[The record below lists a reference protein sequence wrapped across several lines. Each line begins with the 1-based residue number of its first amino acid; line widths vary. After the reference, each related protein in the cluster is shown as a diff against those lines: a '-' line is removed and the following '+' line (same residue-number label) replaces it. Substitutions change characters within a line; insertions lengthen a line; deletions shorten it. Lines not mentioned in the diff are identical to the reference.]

1 MNTGPV
7 GPSRVTKSPI
17 GLLTLFALYACAPA
31 PSKEPEAGTSFREGL
46 SRLCDVD
53 RRAGLDPDADPI
65 SIESARYDWALG
77 HVENP
82 DIIELVTLMRVKTDT
97 QRVEMLRTASTEAA
111 LTDCALADAIER
123 ENQ

>member
-1 MNTGPV
+1 MNPGPL
-7 GPSRVTKSPI
+7 GPSHVTKSPS
-17 GLLTLFALYACAPA
+17 GLLALVVLLACAPA
-31 PSKEPEAGTSFREGL
+31 PKEPASGTSFREGL

-53 RRAGLDPDADPI
+53 RRAGLDPEADPI

-82 DIIELVTLMRVKTDT
+82 DVIELVTLMRVKTNT
-97 QRVEMLRTASTEAA
+97 QRVEMLRAASKEAVLPA
-111 LTDCALADAIER
+111 CALADAIER